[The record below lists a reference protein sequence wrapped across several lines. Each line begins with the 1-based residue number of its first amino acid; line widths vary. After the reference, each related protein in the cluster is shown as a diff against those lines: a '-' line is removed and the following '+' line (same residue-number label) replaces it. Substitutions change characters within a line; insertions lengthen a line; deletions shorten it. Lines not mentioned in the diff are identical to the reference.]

1 MLEPVAAQ
9 KTPIREKAESAV
21 KKPVFINENVTSGKT
36 LARRM
41 ISQVLKS
48 STCSYQDSPRIPMDS
63 RVVPVRIKILHGTD
77 A

>member
-36 LARRM
+36 LARSSFVFEVFCAHRGFKRER
-41 ISQVLKS
+41 LKG
-48 STCSYQDSPRIPMDS
+48 
-63 RVVPVRIKILHGTD
+63 L
-77 A
+77 